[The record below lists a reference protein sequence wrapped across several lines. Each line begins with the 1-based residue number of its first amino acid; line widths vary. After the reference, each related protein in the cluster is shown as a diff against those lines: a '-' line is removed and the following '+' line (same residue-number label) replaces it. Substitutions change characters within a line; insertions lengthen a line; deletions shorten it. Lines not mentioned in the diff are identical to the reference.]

1 MGFGF
6 VILIHLVAI
15 FLLSAV
21 IALVWTILTR
31 LLSKGEKR
39 GREILFAGLAPFI
52 GLYTLYFLGLFGS
65 IIVSEIKGVDVGI
78 GDCWY
83 VPIKDNCKLT
93 FIDLPEQSYL
103 DDDNKTVIES
113 IECIQQTEKSVL
125 GKTYDSIYFKYD
137 LIKKDLKKYKTENE
151 LLISNDNQKLNFKTT
166 TDFYNDRRN
175 ELAGTSFII
184 AGILSLLITI
194 FGLSILRK
202 IILGQLKETIKKLL
216 PTKVWQNG
224 GRSA

>member
-21 IALVWTILTR
+21 IALPCAILTR
-31 LLSKGEKR
+31 LISKKEKR
-39 GREILFAGLAPFI
+39 QRKILFAGISPFI
-52 GLYTLYFLGLFGS
+52 GLYTLYFIGLFGS

-78 GDCWY
+78 GDSWY
-83 VPIKDNCKLT
+83 VPIKDNCKLI

-103 DDDNKTVIES
+103 DDDNKTVIGN
-113 IECIQQTEKSVL
+113 IEFIQQAENSVL
-125 GKTYDSIYFKYD
+125 GITYDSVYFQYD
-137 LIKKDLKKYKTENE
+137 LAKKDLQKYKTESD
-151 LLISNDNQKLNFKTT
+151 LLISSNNQKNNFKKT

-184 AGILSLLITI
+184 VGILSLIITI
-194 FGLSILRK
+194 IGLWILRK
-202 IILGQLKETIKKLL
+202 LFLG
-216 PTKVWQNG
+216 
-224 GRSA
+224 

>member
-15 FLLSAV
+15 FFLSAIV
-21 IALVWTILTR
+21 ALVWTILTR
-31 LLSKGEKR
+31 LLSKEEKR
-39 GREILFAGLAPFI
+39 KRKIIFAGLAPFI
-52 GLYTLYFLGLFGS
+52 GLYSFYFLGLFGS

-103 DDDNKTVIES
+103 DDDNKTLIEG
-113 IECIQQTEKSVL
+113 IEYIQQTEKTVL
-125 GKTYDSIYFKYD
+125 GKTYDNVYFSYD
-137 LIKKDLKKYKTENE
+137 LTKKDLKKYKTESDFQLANN
-151 LLISNDNQKLNFKTT
+151 IPQPNFKKT

-175 ELAGTSFII
+175 EVAGTGFII
-184 AGILSLLITI
+184 VGIISLLTTI
-194 FGLSILRK
+194 FGLWLFRKLILR
-202 IILGQLKETIKKLL
+202 Q
-216 PTKVWQNG
+216 
-224 GRSA
+224 